1 MHLSKPLNM
10 TAVVLFIL
18 VPIAIGLF
26 LASRTSRTG
35 GVAAGKDAHE
45 AAAGKDAEE
54 TAAERALR
62 VPFPPINV
70 VGFMAEP
77 GEAARYTCQAKVIG
91 SHEEI
96 EHVGGFSGA
105 SMRVARGFYIR
116 SGGGRSHAVKHEV
129 TAVDDSGTLV
139 VTDRRLVFLGDAKTL
154 VVPLTKIIN
163 VMPFTNGLRAD
174 IENKKPVVFMTG
186 SGVAAVVVDRARR
199 GLLGI
204 DQEPTPSQPA
214 PEAL

>member
-1 MHLSKPLNM
+1 M

>member
-1 MHLSKPLNM
+1 M

-26 LASRTSRTG
+26 LASRTSRTS

-45 AAAGKDAEE
+45 AAAGTDAEE
-54 TAAERALR
+54 AALR
-62 VPFPPINV
+62 APFPPINV
-70 VGFMAEP
+70 DGFMAEP

-91 SHEEI
+91 SHAEI

-105 SMRVARGFYIR
+105 SIRVARGLYIR
-116 SGGGRSHAVKHEV
+116 SGGGSSHAVKHEV
-129 TAVDDSGTLV
+129 TGVDDSGTLV
-139 VTDRRLVFLGDAKTL
+139 VTDRRLVFLGNAKTL
-154 VVPLTKIIN
+154 VIPLTKIIN
-163 VMPFTNGLRAD
+163 VVQFTDGLRVD
-174 IENKKPVVFMTG
+174 IENKKPVLFETG
-186 SGVAAVVVDRARR
+186 SRVAVVVVDRARH

-204 DQEPTPSQPA
+204 DQEPTPPQPA